1 LLSEELPDELAEGI
15 LDISDESKITKMC
28 LEEVND
34 VEEVHTLMSL
44 SYRLN
49 YLQINSLQDVSIE
62 LLIREILIRTNDG
75 CNEDLRFLCF
85 CIPTAD
91 DQLIEKLKETIDSEG
106 LVVDYTINRIM
117 DKIYLQWK

>member
-1 LLSEELPDELAEGI
+1 
-15 LDISDESKITKMC
+15 MC

-49 YLQINSLQDVSIE
+49 YLQINSLHDISIE
-62 LLIREILIRTNDG
+62 LLIREILIRTSNDG
-75 CNEDLRFLCF
+75 FNEDLRFLCIG
-85 CIPTAD
+85 IPTAD